1 MGRRATRP
9 RYYPSR
15 KAYYVTYQ
23 GKHHCL
29 ANGALCLK
37 CEQGEKEGVMPK
49 CPGCAEIRHKADL
62 RFAEMIHLAEVDKAE
77 DNSLIFALCN
87 RYLKWVE
94 ANRKKRT
101 YQRAV
106 FFLRRFAEECG
117 HLKAKQLKP
126 IHVDD
131 WLAKMAA
138 PRTVDTP
145 KGPRL
150 RRWKKSTRRMA
161 IDVVNACLNWAK
173 RKELIS
179 RNPIAGAVDKPG
191 AVSRTK
197 ESLISTEDHRRMVE
211 AQEEKYQPRYYP
223 SKGAYH
229 VLFRNR
235 PILLAKGPKDDAAR
249 LAELRKAEG
258 MWEPFAV
265 LLRLLEHTGARPG
278 ELYNATAADW
288 DCTLGAFVYRS
299 VDEPEKQEG
308 FTHKTARKGKDRIL
322 FVSDAELR
330 AIIEFLCEKHP
341 SGPILRNIFGEPW
354 TDGAIHWRFNE
365 LKKRLGLRPEVTAYS
380 YRHTSI
386 TNMLVAGQPPA
397 LVAEVH
403 GTSVQML
410 QRHYGHLD
418 GHKQAMAAFWM
429 KAKATQACGSGGSAV
444 PSGET
449 RRAPAAGERRL

>member
-1 MGRRATRP
+1 MILWVFCSPVQKMPMGRRATRP

-15 KAYYVTYQ
+15 KAYYVTYH
-23 GKHHCL
+23 GKQHCL
-29 ANGALCLK
+29 AVGDLCLK
-37 CEQGEKEGVMPK
+37 CEQGEKDGVMPK
-49 CPGCAEIRHKADL
+49 CPACAAIRYKADL
-62 RFAEMIHLAEVDKAE
+62 RFAELIHLAEVEKAE
-77 DNSLIFALCN
+77 DNALVFALCN

-101 YQRAV
+101 YQRAA
-106 FFLRRFAEECG
+106 FFLGRFAEECG

-138 PRTVDTP
+138 PRLVETP
-145 KGPRL
+145 KGKRI

-173 RKELIS
+173 RKELIT
-179 RNPIAGAVDKPG
+179 RNPISGAVDKPG
-191 AVSRTK
+191 TVSRTK
-197 ESLISTEDHRRMVE
+197 ESLISAEDHRKMVA

-235 PILLAKGPKDDAAR
+235 PILLAKGPKDDPATLAAAHAR
-249 LAELRKAEG
+249 LAELRRAEG
-258 MWEPFAV
+258 IWEPFAV

-278 ELYNATAADW
+278 EIYNASAAVW
-288 DCTLGAFVYRS
+288 DGTLGAFVYKAN
-299 VDEPEKQEG
+299 DEPEKADG
-308 FTHKTARKGKDRIL
+308 FTHKTARKGKDRVI
-322 FVSDAELR
+322 FVSDPELR
-330 AIIEFLCEKHP
+330 EIIEFLCRKHP
-341 SGPILRNIFGEPW
+341 EGPILRNVFGEPW
-354 TDGAIHWRFNE
+354 TDHSVHWR
-365 LKKRLGLRPEVTAYS
+365 LKEMKRQFGLRPEVTPYS

-418 GHKQAMAAFWM
+418 GHKQALAAFWA
-429 KAKATQACGSGGSAV
+429 KAKA
-444 PSGET
+444 
-449 RRAPAAGERRL
+449 AAGG

>member
-9 RYYPSR
+9 RYYPSK
-15 KAYYVTYQ
+15 KAYYVIYQ
-23 GKHHCL
+23 GKTHCL
-29 ANGALCLK
+29 ATGALCAA
-37 CEQGEKEGVMPK
+37 CMAREKEEAMPK
-49 CPGCAEIRHKADL
+49 CATCADIRYRADL
-62 RFAEMIHLAEVDKAE
+62 RFAELIHLAEVEKAE
-77 DNSLIFALCN
+77 DNSLLFAICN

-101 YQRAV
+101 YERAV
-106 FFLRRFAEECG
+106 FFLKRFSAECG

-131 WLAKMAA
+131 WLAKMAE
-138 PRTVDTP
+138 PRVVETP

-150 RRWKKSTRRMA
+150 RRWRKSTRRMA
-161 IDVVNACLNWAK
+161 IDVIAACLNWAV
-173 RKELIS
+173 RKQLMS
-179 RNPIAGAVDKPG
+179 RNPIAGTVDKPA

-197 ESLISTEDHRRMVE
+197 ESLIAPEDHRRMVE
-211 AQEEKYQPRYYP
+211 AQEEKYRPRYYP
-223 SKGAYH
+223 SKGGYH

-235 PILLAKGPKDDAAR
+235 PILLAKGPKDDPATLAAAEAK
-249 LAELRKAEG
+249 LAELRKREG
-258 MWEPFAV
+258 IWEPFAV

-288 DCTLGAFVYRS
+288 DAELGAFVYHAN
-299 VDEPEKQEG
+299 DEPEKEGG
-308 FTHKTARKGKDRIL
+308 FTHKTARKGKDRVL
-322 FVSDAELR
+322 FVSDPELR
-330 AIIEFLCEKHP
+330 EVVEFFCRKYTE
-341 SGPILRNIFGEPW
+341 GPILRNIVGEPW
-354 TDGAIHWRFNE
+354 TDGAVHWRLGE
-365 LKKRLGLRPEVTAYS
+365 LKKKFGLRSEVTPYS

-418 GHKQAMAAFWM
+418 GHKQAMAAFWA
-429 KAKATQACGSGGSAV
+429 KAKATPGYAAPERFRYFSGL
-444 PSGET
+444 
-449 RRAPAAGERRL
+449 R

>member
-9 RYYPSR
+9 RYYPS
-15 KAYYVTYQ
+15 KQGYYAIHQ
-23 GKHHCL
+23 GKTHCL
-29 ANGALCLK
+29 ANGALCDTCVK
-37 CEQGEKEGVMPK
+37 REQDGAMPQ
-49 CPGCAEIRHKADL
+49 CRQCAAIRYRADL
-62 RFAEMIHLAEVDKAE
+62 RFAELIHLAEVEKAE
-77 DNSLIFALCN
+77 DNSLLFAICN

-101 YQRAV
+101 YLRAV
-106 FFLRRFAEECG
+106 FFLGRFSEECG

-131 WLAKMAA
+131 WLAKMAT
-138 PRTVDTP
+138 PRTVETP

-150 RRWKKSTRRMA
+150 RRWRKSTRRMA

-173 RKELIS
+173 RKELIT

-197 ESLISTEDHRRMVE
+197 ESLISADDHRKLIE

-223 SKGAYH
+223 SRQAYH
-229 VLFRNR
+229 ILFKNR
-235 PILLAKGPKDDAAR
+235 PLLLAKGPEGDPATLAAAHAR
-249 LAELRKAEG
+249 LAELRRTEG
-258 MWEPFAV
+258 IWEPFAV

-278 ELYNATAADW
+278 EIYNASASVW
-288 DCTLGAFVYRS
+288 DRELGAFVYEATE
-299 VDEPEKQEG
+299 EPEQQEG
-308 FTHKTARKGKDRIL
+308 FTHKTARKGKDRFI
-322 FVSDAELR
+322 FVSDPELR
-330 AIIEFLCEKHP
+330 AIIEFQCKKYPE
-341 SGPILRNIFGEPW
+341 GPILRNIIGEPW
-354 TDGAIHWRFNE
+354 TDGAVHWRLGE
-365 LKKRLGLRPEVTAYS
+365 LKKRFGLRPEVTPYS

-386 TNMLVAGQPPA
+386 TNMLMAGQPPA

-418 GHKQAMAAFWM
+418 GHKQAMAAFWA
-429 KAKATQACGSGGSAV
+429 KAKASPQAGG
-444 PSGET
+444 
-449 RRAPAAGERRL
+449 